1 MAEVTAKMAETS
13 KALTAAEERAKGLEE
28 ELAAAGAR
36 VTELLDE
43 HKLRAQQDLV
53 PNLEQQIATLRGQ
66 VSQMERAEAEAR
78 KLVAEAQAAAAA
90 RTEEAQ
96 TATSTSADLKAER
109 DGLEKTLAGCRT
121 TIGELQGKLE
131 ALQQEAR
138 QPAPVA
144 PPPPATEPAAATP
157 PAPQPLA
164 QTAAQTPAAPD
175 RDADGLADARDLCP
189 DSPAGAKVNELGCQP
204 DKGLVLEGVQF
215 KSGTAELEPGAMK
228 KLDQV
233 AASLAELAQVRVEV
247 AGYTDS
253 VGDPGRNQQLS
264 VRRAQAVVD
273 HLASRGVAKD
283 RLTAKGY
290 GQENPIADNA
300 SAEGRSR
307 NRRVE
312 LHPVR

>member
-1 MAEVTAKMAETS
+1 MAK
-13 KALTAAEERAKGLEE
+13 
-28 ELAAAGAR
+28 
-36 VTELLDE
+36 LLDE
-43 HKLRAQQDLV
+43 HQLRQAQDQV

-66 VSQMERAEAEAR
+66 LAQQQGAAAEAR
-78 KLVAEAQAAAAA
+78 TTFTETQAAVAAS
-90 RTEEAQ
+90 AQ
-96 TATSTSADLKAER
+96 EVQAASKKAADLQAER
-109 DGLEKTLAGCRT
+109 DGLRETLTGCQA
-121 TIGELQGKLE
+121 TISELQGKLE
-131 ALQQEAR
+131 ARQQEAR

-144 PPPPATEPAAATP
+144 APVPATEPKPAEQAAP

-164 QTAAQTPAAPD
+164 QAAEQTPAAPD
-175 RDADGLADARDLCP
+175 RDGDAIPDAQDLCP
-189 DSPAGAKVNELGCQP
+189 DSPAGAQVNALGCQP
-204 DKGLVLEGVQF
+204 GKGLVLEGVQF
-215 KSGTAELEPGAMK
+215 KTGTAELESGAMK

-233 AASLAELAQVRVEV
+233 AASLAGNPEVKVEV

-273 HLASRGVAKD
+273 YLAARGVTKG

-300 SAEGRSR
+300 SVDGRSR

-312 LHPVR
+312 LHPIK

>member
-1 MAEVTAKMAETS
+1 MA
-13 KALTAAEERAKGLEE
+13 
-28 ELAAAGAR
+28 
-36 VTELLDE
+36 
-43 HKLRAQQDLV
+43 
-53 PNLEQQIATLRGQ
+53 
-66 VSQMERAEAEAR
+66 RAEAEAR
-78 KLVAEAQAAAAA
+78 KLVAEAQAEAAA
-90 RTEEAQ
+90 RTAEAQ
-96 TATSTSADLKAER
+96 AATSTSADLKAER
-109 DGLEKTLAGCRT
+109 DGLEKTLAGCQAT
-121 TIGELQGKLE
+121 TSELQGKLE

-138 QPAPVA
+138 QRTPVTAAAPAA
-144 PPPPATEPAAATP
+144 EPAAAAP

-164 QTAAQTPAAPD
+164 QAVEQAAATEPAPAVEPAPAAEQTPAAPD
-175 RDADGLADARDLCP
+175 RDGDGIPDAQDLCP

-233 AASLAELAQVRVEV
+233 AASLAGMAQVRVEV

-273 HLASRGVAKD
+273 YLAARDVARE

-300 SAEGRSR
+300 TAEGRSR